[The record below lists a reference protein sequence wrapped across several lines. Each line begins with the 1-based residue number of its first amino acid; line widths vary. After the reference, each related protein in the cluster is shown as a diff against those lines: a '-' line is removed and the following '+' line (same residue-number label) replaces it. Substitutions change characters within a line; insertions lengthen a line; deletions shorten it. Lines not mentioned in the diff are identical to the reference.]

1 MKKCLLFLLLIPLL
15 SFGQLKKE
23 VLFIG
28 NSYTYVN
35 NLPNLVK
42 EIALSFGDTLVH
54 DSSTPGGSNFNS
66 HTTNTQTLSK
76 INQQQW
82 DYVVLQA
89 QSQEPSFSPSQVVN
103 DTYPYAEILVD
114 SIHENSNCTEPLFF
128 MTWGRKYGDQQNCQF
143 YPPICTYSGMQ
154 QRLRESYLEMAFI
167 DSASCAPV
175 GMAWKKSIAIDSAIN
190 LYSSD
195 NSHPSIYGSYLAAC
209 TFYASIFKKSA
220 LGSSYWPNAI
230 DSATAY
236 SLQQIGSSTV
246 LDSLSIWNIF
256 NADFSLQQYND
267 SIICTNLSSNYN
279 NVLWD
284 FGDGITSFNEN
295 PTHLYT
301 NSGTY
306 ILTLFSFSNQG
317 CLVDSQSVNIYV
329 SFSIPS
335 WDCVNGAC
343 IDPLTGN
350 GQYPTFSNCV
360 LDSCIVIPPVL
371 SWDCDLMT
379 GCYDPGTGAGTYAD
393 SNICQAA
400 CVTSIKAIELN
411 NISIFPNPSTGIFNL
426 SFNSENNQDLRLRI
440 FNPVGE
446 ELLIDYLV
454 EFTPKDTKQINLKNY
469 DKGIYFLEIK
479 ITNKIINK
487 KLILN

>member
-66 HTTNTQTLSK
+66 HTANTQTLSK

-89 QSQEPSFSPSQVVN
+89 QSQEPSFSPSQVAN

-114 SIHENSNCTEPLFF
+114 SIHQNSNCTEPFFF
-128 MTWGRKYGDQQNCQF
+128 MTWGRKYGDQQSCQN
-143 YPPICTYSGMQ
+143 YPPICTYQGMQ
-154 QRLRESYLEMAFI
+154 QRLRESYLEMAFV

-220 LGSSYWPNAI
+220 LGSSYWPNTI

-246 LDSLSIWNIF
+246 LDSLAVWNIF
-256 NADFSLQQYND
+256 NADFSFQQYND
-267 SIICTNLSSNYN
+267 SIICTNLSSNYD

-284 FGDGITSFNEN
+284 FGDGITSLHEN
-295 PTHLYT
+295 PTHIYT

-306 ILTLFSFSNQG
+306 TLTLFSFSNLG

-329 SFSIPS
+329 NFGIPS
-335 WDCVNGAC
+335 WDCSNGAC
-343 IDPLTGN
+343 TDSGTVN
-350 GQYPTFSNCV
+350 GTFTSLSDCILNCATTYIKENE
-360 LDSCIVIPPVL
+360 LD
-371 SWDCDLMT
+371 
-379 GCYDPGTGAGTYAD
+379 
-393 SNICQAA
+393 NI
-400 CVTSIKAIELN
+400 
-411 NISIFPNPSTGIFNL
+411 NIYPNPSTGILNL
-426 SFNSENNQDLRLRI
+426 SFRSENTQNLSVRI
-440 FNPVGE
+440 LNIIGE
-446 ELLIDYLV
+446 EIVIDDLV
-454 EFTPKDTKQINLKNY
+454 QFTGNYNKQFGLRKY
-469 DKGIYFLEIK
+469 FKGIYFLEIK
-479 ITNKIINK
+479 SESIVFNK
-487 KLILN
+487 KFILR